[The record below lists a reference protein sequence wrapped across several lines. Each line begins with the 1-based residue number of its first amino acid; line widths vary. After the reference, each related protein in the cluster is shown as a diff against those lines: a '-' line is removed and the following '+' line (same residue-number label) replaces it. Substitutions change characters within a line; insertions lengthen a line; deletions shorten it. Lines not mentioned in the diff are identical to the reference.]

1 IGSEA
6 YQIDYGRNRLV
17 FVIVDFVDYKDHRFL
32 RFTQHERK
40 LFVYRGQTFFG
51 IDDEKQK
58 IAVAKRFLGGAA
70 NLRGQFRFTRAKNA
84 AGVPKNKRPCATCAN
99 RGNSVARNSR
109 LIVNDGN
116 FSPDETIE

>member
-1 IGSEA
+1 M
-6 YQIDYGRNRLV
+6 
-17 FVIVDFVDYKDHRFL
+17 FFIVDLVDYKNRRFL
-32 RFTQHERK
+32 RFAQRARK
-40 LFVYRGQTFFG
+40 LFVYWRQTFFC

-70 NLRGQFRFTRAKNA
+70 NLPGQFRFTRAKNP
-84 AGVPKNKRPCATCAN
+84 AGVPKNKRPCAACAN

>member
-1 IGSEA
+1 MLI
-6 YQIDYGRNRLV
+6 
-17 FVIVDFVDYKDHRFL
+17 IVELDDYKKRRFL
-32 RFTQHERK
+32 RFAQRARK
-40 LFVYRGQTFFG
+40 LFVYWRQAFFC

-70 NLRGQFRFTRAKNA
+70 NLPGQFRFTGAKNPG
-84 AGVPKNKRPCATCAN
+84 GVPKNKRPCAACAN